1 MHWFCVCKI
10 LFSLQLFYRVLK
22 GKTRRS
28 NKEVSNS
35 VTLMGVSQVAL
46 VVKNLFASARD
57 IRDSGSV
64 LGLGRSPGAGHG
76 NPL

>member
-28 NKEVSNS
+28 NKEVHNS
-35 VTLMGVSQVAL
+35 VTLMGVSQVAR
-46 VVKNLFASARD
+46 VVKNLSAKAGDTGDMGSIPWLER
-57 IRDSGSV
+57 SGE
-64 LGLGRSPGAGHG
+64 GHG
-76 NPL
+76 DPL

>member
-46 VVKNLFASARD
+46 VVKNLFASAGD
-57 IRDSGSV
+57 TGDMGSNPW
-64 LGLGRSPGAGHG
+64 LGRSGEGHG
-76 NPL
+76 DPL